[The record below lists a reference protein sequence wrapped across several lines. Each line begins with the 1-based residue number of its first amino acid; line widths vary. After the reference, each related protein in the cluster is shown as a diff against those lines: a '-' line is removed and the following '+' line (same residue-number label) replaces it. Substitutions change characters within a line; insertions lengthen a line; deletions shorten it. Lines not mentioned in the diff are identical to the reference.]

1 MTTTTRTRKKTTP
14 APVALTPEQ
23 IAAQAARDA
32 RNDAY
37 VAAREA
43 LLSAAMGLAERLN
56 PGRVYT
62 YGHISGTPDNFTV
75 MFGPT
80 SSTRF
85 GSFRGPGLVELSV
98 DLSCRKRVEGT
109 DDFEPP
115 TLRFSP
121 RTYSL
126 STDDGLEVCEA
137 QGKAL
142 LDAAALGRTLLALT
156 STAT

>member
-1 MTTTTRTRKKTTP
+1 MTTTTRTRKPRPITV
-14 APVALTPEQ
+14 APLTPEE
-23 IAAQAARDA
+23 IEARARRDA

-37 VAAREA
+37 IAARDA

-62 YGHISGTPDNFTV
+62 YGCISGTPDNFTV